1 MIGIVVRFDMRS
13 PESAAQF
20 DDLTQEVMA
29 AIVANEPGTI
39 VYATQ
44 SVIAQPLARVFYEIY
59 ADKESLQAHEDAPHV
74 LAFHARKEALLSAP
88 SRIEYLT
95 LGPAKG
101 LAGAA
106 LGGDSSH
113 DRYAF

>member
-88 SRIEYLT
+88 PRIEYLT